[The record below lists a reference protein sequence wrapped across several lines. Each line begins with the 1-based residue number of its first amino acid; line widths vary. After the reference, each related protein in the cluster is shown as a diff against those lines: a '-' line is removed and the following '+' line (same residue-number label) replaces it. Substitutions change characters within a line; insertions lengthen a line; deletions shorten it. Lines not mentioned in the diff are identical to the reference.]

1 MKRLTLLLCLVLTFP
16 LTARADDAA
25 KRAKVQEM
33 LDLLHLDRLMD
44 QMMDMVQKQASSMT
58 DAQMNGKGVPP
69 EQKERF
75 DAFQKQ
81 LFTFIQT
88 QLSWKAMESDYVDM
102 YSQTFTEEEI
112 DAMIAFYKSPAGQ
125 SMIAKTPELT
135 QKSSVLVQKK
145 MVTLIPQMQ
154 KMVQDFASTAAK
166 RDSQKLDT
174 N

>member
-1 MKRLTLLLCLVLTFP
+1 MG
-16 LTARADDAA
+16 
-25 KRAKVQEM
+25 
-33 LDLLHLDRLMD
+33 
-44 QMMDMVQKQASSMT
+44 MVQKQATALT
-58 DAQMNGKGVPP
+58 DAQLNGKGVPP
-69 EQKERF
+69 EQKARF

-81 LFTFIQT
+81 LFTFIET
-88 QLSWKAMESDYVDM
+88 QLSWKSLEPDYVEL

-145 MVTLIPQMQ
+145 MITLIPQMQ

-166 RDSQKLDT
+166 KDGTPLNT